1 MDREILT
8 MKEAADYLRV
18 SRATMYKI
26 IETGGLPAYKVNG
39 TLRFEFREIRA
50 YIERN
55 RIKVG

>member
-1 MDREILT
+1 MQRDILT

-26 IETGGLPAYKVNG
+26 IESGGLPAYKVNG
-39 TLRFEFREIRA
+39 TLRFEFSEIKA

-55 RIKVG
+55 RVKVG